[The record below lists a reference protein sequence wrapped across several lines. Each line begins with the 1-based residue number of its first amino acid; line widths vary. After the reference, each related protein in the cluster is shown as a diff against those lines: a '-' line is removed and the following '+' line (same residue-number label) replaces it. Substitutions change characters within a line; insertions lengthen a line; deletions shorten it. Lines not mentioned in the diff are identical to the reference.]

1 MKGVFTVI
9 ATLLVLGSTCLAQSG
24 YIFYYDFNKDE
35 IGKPPS
41 GGWKPTTEGKVEVVA
56 VPSTTNRSVKITD
69 LGNGAGMTLLLSSPI
84 RGKTVTLEFKFMRE
98 KGWTVAC
105 EIFYVMNQKCPD
117 DWSGICIK
125 DNDDGTFAYHDGA
138 NWVNSLPLP
147 DEVWHD
153 FKVVFHL
160 DVDKYDLYYDGKE
173 IVKGAG
179 YRKFTGLEGQ
189 GIDKFNVANVGDG
202 GSTFVKYFD
211 DIILYEGTT
220 KPTTTAVKSGS
231 NLTSKWGEIKTSTS
245 EHPFI
250 IYPGGHRGTRF
261 EKGLIPQAYSNF
273 GRLSR

>member
-1 MKGVFTVI
+1 MKSILTII
-9 ATLLVLGSTCLAQSG
+9 AVLLVLSSTCLAQSG
-24 YIFYYDFNKDE
+24 YIFYYDFNRDE

-41 GGWKPTTEGKVEVVA
+41 GGWKPTPEGKVEVVA
-56 VPSTTNRSVKITD
+56 VPSATNRSVKITD

-125 DNDDGTFAYHDGA
+125 DNDDGTFAYHDG
-138 NWVNSLPLP
+138 NGWINSLPLP

-153 FKVVFHL
+153 FKIVFHL
-160 DVDKYDLYYDGKE
+160 NVDKYDLYYDGKE
-173 IVKGAG
+173 IAKGVG
-179 YRKFTGLEGQ
+179 YRKFAGLEGQ

-211 DIILYEGTT
+211 DIVLYEGTT
-220 KPTTTAVKSGS
+220 RPATTAVKVGK
-231 NLTSKWGEIKTSTS
+231 NLTSKWGEIKGSSS
-245 EHPFI
+245 ERPVI

-261 EKGLIPQAYSNF
+261 EKGLVPKAYSDF
-273 GRLSR
+273 SKLSR